1 MKLMLIAAACLTL
14 GGCFGTPYL
23 VRPELP
29 APPPWVMVSCP
40 AWPALTGQ
48 GRVSVEAAAQA
59 VRDARVAHADCE
71 ARLQGA
77 QEYIRAVTDKDD

>member
-1 MKLMLIAAACLTL
+1 
-14 GGCFGTPYL
+14 
-23 VRPELP
+23 
-29 APPPWVMVSCP
+29 MVSCP